1 MPKLEI
7 LVLDEN
13 EIMMIGANSFNNLP
27 SLRWIYLRNNK
38 IRQINEFAFNRVPRL
53 DFMHLEENY
62 LSHLQTNWMDHL
74 RNDQKK
80 HAVKNG
86 ERGEVKLFLDENP
99 VRCDCNLREFYNKA
113 KKEYGEM
120 IDMEEIVC
128 DSPAEFRDKMLDEL
142 EEHDLKKCSDDPDLF
157 GDSDSSYDEGS
168 GTLHLILGI
177 LLGTMVSVGGVYLYN
192 RHRRG
197 QLIDGWRDVAY
208 RDISGANPSE
218 QFVSPGDETQAL
230 TQNQAGNATE
240 AYI

>member
-13 EIMMIGANSFNNLP
+13 EIMMIGADSFNNLP

-38 IRQINEFAFNRVPRL
+38 IRQINEMAFNRLPRL

-62 LSHLQTNWMDHL
+62 LSHLQVNWMDHL
-74 RNDQKK
+74 RTDQKK
-80 HAVKNG
+80 HAVKSKA

-128 DSPAEFRDKMLDEL
+128 DSPAQFRDKMLDEL
-142 EEHDLKKCSDDPDLF
+142 TDADLKKCSDEPDL
-157 GDSDSSYDEGS
+157 
-168 GTLHLILGI
+168 I
-177 LLGTMVSVGGVYLYN
+177 GVY
-192 RHRRG
+192 
-197 QLIDGWRDVAY
+197 D
-208 RDISGANPSE
+208 
-218 QFVSPGDETQAL
+218 PGEWDS
-230 TQNQAGNATE
+230 
-240 AYI
+240 